1 MNPQDMLPFT
11 RPEID
16 EDTIAGVVEV
26 LRSGWITTGPWCA
39 RFEQAL
45 SDYFGGR
52 PVLAY
57 SSGTV
62 TMEIAL
68 RLLGVGPGDEV
79 ITTPLS
85 WVATSNVILAVG
97 ATPVFVDIDPAT
109 RNIDANR
116 IEAAITART
125 RAILPV
131 HLAGLPADLEAIYAI
146 AARDGLRVI
155 EDAAQAIGSLWK
167 HQRIGSFGDFASF
180 SFHPNKN
187 ITSIEGGC
195 LVLPADADVDLARRL
210 RLQGVQRS
218 GLDGMDVDVVGGK
231 SNLTDVAARV
241 GWGQLQHIERFNA
254 RRRDLAQ
261 RYFAAFDALGVE
273 ARGVQLPPRDFIQSN
288 WHMFQ
293 IVPPPQVQRAALMQA
308 LKDRGITTGV
318 HYPPIHLFSLYRK
331 RGFQPGDFPHA
342 ETVGASILTL
352 PLFPG
357 MQDSDVT
364 RVTDALD
371 AVLRQFG
378 L

>member
-1 MNPQDMLPFT
+1 MNPQDILPFT
-11 RPEID
+11 RPDID

-131 HLAGLPADLEAIYAI
+131 HLAGLPADLDAIYDI
-146 AARDGLRVI
+146 AARHGLRVI
-155 EDAAQAIGSLWK
+155 EDAAQAIGSQWK

-318 HYPPIHLFSLYRK
+318 HYPPIHLFSLYRE
-331 RGFQPGDFPHA
+331 RGFKPGDFPHA

>member
-1 MNPQDMLPFT
+1 MNPQDILPFT
-11 RPEID
+11 RPDID

-45 SDYFGGR
+45 SEYFGGR

-68 RLLGVGPGDEV
+68 KLLGVGPGDEV

-97 ATPVFVDIDPAT
+97 ATPVFVDIDPTT

-131 HLAGLPADLEAIYAI
+131 HLAGLPADLDAIYDI
-146 AARDGLRVI
+146 AARHGLRVI

-218 GLDGMDVDVVGGK
+218 GFDGMDVDVVGGK

-261 RYFAAFDALGVE
+261 RYFAAFDTLGVE

-352 PLFPG
+352 PLFPS
-357 MQDSDVT
+357 MLDTDVT
-364 RVTDALD
+364 RVTDAFD

>member
-1 MNPQDMLPFT
+1 MNPQDILPFT
-11 RPEID
+11 RPDID

-131 HLAGLPADLEAIYAI
+131 HLAGLPADLDAIYAI
-146 AARDGLRVI
+146 AARHGLRVI

-167 HQRIGSFGDFASF
+167 HQRIGRFGDFASF

-331 RGFQPGDFPHA
+331 RGFQPGGFPHA

>member
-1 MNPQDMLPFT
+1 MSHPDILPFT

-45 SDYFGGR
+45 SEYFGGR

-57 SSGTV
+57 ASGTV

-68 RLLGVGPGDEV
+68 RLLGIGPGDEV

-85 WVATSNVILAVG
+85 WVATSNVVLAVG
-97 ATPVFVDIDPAT
+97 ATPVFVDIDPVT
-109 RNIDANR
+109 RNIDASR
-116 IEAAITART
+116 IEAAITPRT

-131 HLAGLPADLEAIYAI
+131 HLAGLPADLDAIYAL
-146 AARDGLRVI
+146 ADRHNLRVI

-241 GWGQLQHIERFNA
+241 GWGQLQHVERFNA
-254 RRRDLAQ
+254 RRRELAQ
-261 RYFAAFDALGVE
+261 QYFAEFDALGVE
-273 ARGVQLPPRDFIQSN
+273 ARGVQLPPRDVIQSN

-293 IVPPPQVQRAALMQA
+293 IVLPRQVARAAVMQA
-308 LKDRGITTGV
+308 LKDLGITTGV
-318 HYPPIHLFSLYRK
+318 HYPPIHLFSLYRA
-331 RGFQPGDFPHA
+331 RGFAAGDFPHA
-342 ETVGASILTL
+342 ERIGASILTL

-357 MQDSDVT
+357 MRDSDVT
-364 RVTDALD
+364 RVSSALD